1 MATTSIGEQ
10 RVYGRMVLERLD
22 GAQAPAALKG
32 PIATFKKAHEA
43 YEKAASRVEEERATR
58 DAALDAVGD
67 ADDGFDASASELADK
82 VIGAG
87 LGKRKSPFAAFS
99 KLSPSG
105 LAALPYAEG
114 PKAARGLVAA
124 LKKAGPP
131 ADVLKVAARL
141 LKDADAVEAAL
152 GKLTKPQAAYAKSLA
167 DREAL
172 LPGWSKALRSL
183 KRHAAAAWDEEEATF
198 KAIFAPP
205 GAVQAPKKA
214 RAKKK
219 KAKGEAGQPA

>member
-10 RVYGRMVLERLD
+10 RVYGRVVLERLD
-22 GAQAPAALKG
+22 GAKAPAGLKA
-32 PIATFKKAHEA
+32 PIAAFKKAHA
-43 YEKAASRVEEERATR
+43 DYEKAAARVEEERARR
-58 DAALDAVGD
+58 DTALDAVGD
-67 ADDGFDASASELADK
+67 ADDRFDASASALADK
-82 VIGAG
+82 VVGAG
-87 LGKRKSPFAAFS
+87 LGKRTSPFAAFS

-105 LAALPYAEG
+105 LAALPYAEE
-114 PKAARGLVAA
+114 PKAARTLVAA

-131 ADVLKVAARL
+131 ADVLKAAAQL

-152 GKLTKPQAAYAKSLA
+152 GKLTKPQAAYAKSIA

-183 KRHAAAAWDEEEATF
+183 KRHAAAAWDEDEAMV

-205 GAVQAPKKA
+205 GAVQAPKKT
-214 RAKKK
+214 RAKK
-219 KAKGEAGQPA
+219 AKEPQPA